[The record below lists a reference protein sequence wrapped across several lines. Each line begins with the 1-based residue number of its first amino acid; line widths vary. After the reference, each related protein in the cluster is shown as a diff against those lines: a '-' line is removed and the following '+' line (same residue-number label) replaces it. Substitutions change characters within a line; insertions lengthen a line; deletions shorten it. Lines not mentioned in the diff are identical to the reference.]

1 MGRTDYTEPQCL
13 QKGALFLLL
22 YLFTWFVIRKIAG
35 FIFII
40 VESKSAVFLKRPS
53 DALVII
59 CWCCGRVIV
68 VNDYCSAHT
77 NTDSIIK
84 GQIVCLPTA
93 VKRQSRLRTGNLM
106 PINTRWKSQSWHYN
120 LDSVHFMR
128 RESNNNKSNLRLKK
142 KDTS

>member
-59 CWCCGRVIV
+59 YWCCGRVIV

-77 NTDSIIK
+77 STDSIIK

-106 PINTRWKSQSWHYN
+106 PINTRWKSQSWHN
-120 LDSVHFMR
+120 LDSMHFMR
-128 RESNNNKSNLRLKK
+128 RESNNDKSNLRLKK